1 MVAASLQNKNKTP
14 NTQGDYTE
22 VTTTEQTYEDLSAY
36 YFRALVYHL

>member
-22 VTTTEQTYEDLSAY
+22 VTTTEQICKDLSAY
-36 YFRALVYHL
+36 YFKALVYHL